1 MNNFTFKEKDTTYRN
16 MVIDLAH
23 LYEQKD
29 KVEPKLSLINDTM
42 IAILEGGLATDTR
55 AFTVNINISLVKD
68 KRGDND
74 KDVSFKTTFVNT
86 DGEILMGAWSCKG
99 LLAHELLTRA
109 GIDFYRDKCVTFRRF
124 DELAESFA
132 KLGGYREIAEAVVSL
147 ALDIDTDVVVRD
159 FDRVLTI
166 MLYRKSSACDVMVAF
181 FKEAL

>member
-1 MNNFTFKEKDTTYRN
+1 MNNFIFKEKDATYRV

-68 KRGDND
+68 KNSDND

-86 DGEILMGAWSCKG
+86 DGEILMGAWSCNG
-99 LLAHELLTRA
+99 PLDQELLTRTGA
-109 GIDFYRDKCVTFRRF
+109 NIYRDKCLTFKHF
-124 DELAESFA
+124 DEFAESFA
-132 KLGGYREIAEAVVSL
+132 KLGMYREIAEAVVSL

-159 FDRVLTI
+159 FDQVLAI
-166 MLYRKSSACDVMVAF
+166 VLYRKASVNNIMVAF